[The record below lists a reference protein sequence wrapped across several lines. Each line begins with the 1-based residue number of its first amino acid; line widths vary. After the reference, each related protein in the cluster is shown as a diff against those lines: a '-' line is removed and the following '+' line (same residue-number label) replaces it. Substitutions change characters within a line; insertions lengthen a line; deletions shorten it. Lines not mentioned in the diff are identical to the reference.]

1 MKRLRRAALA
11 AFVAAPLLM
20 PIAVLAD
27 TGSNSLAASAGTFY
41 VTQIG
46 EGALARVVVGSDGSV
61 KVDSNYIS
69 GLSTE
74 GPDSAVFAADGTLLT
89 SNFGAGSISRVDVG
103 AQKVLTQQVN
113 KVLIPTIADLA
124 FDPSSNSVWGIVFG
138 GSGPTAISRVDLG
151 NGNISPMNT
160 ANLTDLGGI
169 AITETGSRI
178 FVSSHTGDIAEI
190 DKNGHQVRKLTVQGS
205 PDGMSYDPSSG
216 YLFAAGCNGI
226 CEIDTGGAGGSKLTL
241 LKTFDAVDGDGIA
254 ADGSGHV
261 YVAKS
266 TTCGT
271 LCRLDLS
278 TGKVVTITDAIPA
291 ADDVVPLTGAGAG
304 GTCKTLGSCFDGAA
318 AAGLA
323 AAGVGL
329 VVFMGAAGFGGPR
342 PTPLPTS
349 STARADVAQGTT
361 AAHAGAATAHGT
373 AASHLATGP
382 AAAHPHP
389 PPPPPTATL
398 ETTHLQEEAG
408 DKLLEAGG
416 AGLEHGVEAE
426 AGAGGAGGLGGATR
440 IGRDEK
446 DARDQQPEPSPPPP
460 QELLLPPPPPPPEQL
475 PPPPPPA
482 PHPPPPP
489 PPDDPPR
496 A

>member
-1 MKRLRRAALA
+1 
-11 AFVAAPLLM
+11 M
-20 PIAVLAD
+20 PIVVLAD

-46 EGALARVVVGSDGSV
+46 EGAIARVVVGSDGSV

-74 GPDSAVFAADGTLLT
+74 GPDSAVFAGDGTLLT

-124 FDPSSNSVWGIVFG
+124 FDPSSNSVWGIVYG
-138 GSGPTAISRVDLG
+138 GSGPTAISRVDLA
-151 NGNISPMNT
+151 NGNTSSMN
-160 ANLTDLGGI
+160 ADNLTDLGGI

-178 FVSSHTGDIAEI
+178 FVSSHTGYIAEI
-190 DKNGHQVRKLTVQGS
+190 DKNGHQLRKLTVQGS

-226 CEIDTGGAGGSKLTL
+226 CEIDTGGAGGSKLAL

-254 ADGSGHV
+254 ADGNGHV

-266 TTCGT
+266 SCGT
-271 LCRLDLS
+271 LCRLDLA
-278 TGKVVTITDAIPA
+278 TGTVVTITDAIPA

-329 VVFMGAAGFGGPR
+329 VVFMGAAGFGGLR
-342 PTPLPTS
+342 PTPLPMS
-349 STARADVAQGTT
+349 STARAYVAQGTT
-361 AAHAGAATAHGT
+361 PAHAGAATAHGT
-373 AASHLATGP
+373 AASHP
-382 AAAHPHP
+382 AAAPPAAHPHP
-389 PPPPPTATL
+389 PPPPPSATM
-398 ETTHLQEEAG
+398 ESTHLQEESG

-416 AGLEHGVEAE
+416 AGLEHGVETE

-446 DARDQQPEPSPPPP
+446 DPREDQQPAPPPPPPP
-460 QELLLPPPPPPPEQL
+460 QQLLPPPPPPPEQL
-475 PPPPPPA
+475 PPPPPP
-482 PHPPPPP
+482 
-489 PPDDPPR
+489 DDPPR